1 MIPARR
7 KQLSLNFT
15 TLLILSLFPYRT
27 WDLHGIQPLPY
38 SHDREY
44 CLCLKTTTTTYLT
57 FPTQTN
63 TNLPRAQQLH
73 WQTCSPSP
81 PSSPPPASSS
91 QPPTPS
97 NSPIRAAQSVP
108 PTIRL
113 LPLAASTSFL
123 SSLFPSPHI
132 TQIPLTP
139 PFFSPSRRFGSCYD
153 FCAESRKE
161 FPVPECNGV
170 SDEVLICEYFK
181 SDCGELFGGCY
192 SNKGPIPGWAVPT
205 CPPESE
211 PSKPE
216 PQTAPKQDPTCQ
228 ICVDNINDCGA

>member
-38 SHDREY
+38 TH
-44 CLCLKTTTTTYLT
+44 LPTGVCLKTTTTTY
-57 FPTQTN
+57 QTN
-63 TNLPRAQQLH
+63 TNQHQPTAPLQQHH

-108 PTIRL
+108 PTIKL

-123 SSLFPSPHI
+123 SSLFPPSPHI

-139 PFFSPSRRFGSCYD
+139 PFFSFPSRRFGSCYD

-181 SDCGELFGGCY
+181 SDCGELYGGCY

-205 CPPESE
+205 CPPASD

>member
-7 KQLSLNFT
+7 KQLSLIFT

-27 WDLHGIQPLPY
+27 WDLHGIQATTLQPLAHWSVLQNY
-38 SHDREY
+38 ND
-44 CLCLKTTTTTYLT
+44 YLT
-57 FPTQTN
+57 LPTQTN
-63 TNLPRAQQLH
+63 TNPPPHYNNTTGKHVHPHHPPRRLRLPPLNLPRPRIPRFELRNL
-73 WQTCSPSP
+73 SPR
-81 PSSPPPASSS
+81 
-91 QPPTPS
+91 QS
-97 NSPIRAAQSVP
+97 NSY
-108 PTIRL
+108 RL
-113 LPLAASTSFL
+113 RPVRLFFPLPSL
-123 SSLFPSPHI
+123 SSNLP
-132 TQIPLTP
+132 PLTP
-139 PFFSPSRRFGSCYD
+139 PFFFLSRRFGSCYD

>member
-1 MIPARR
+1 ML
-7 KQLSLNFT
+7 KNYNDY
-15 TLLILSLFPYRT
+15 LLYQHKPTPTHR
-27 WDLHGIQPLPY
+27 P
-38 SHDREY
+38 
-44 CLCLKTTTTTYLT
+44 TTTTTPLANMFTLT
-57 FPTQTN
+57 TLLAASGFLLSTSHALEFPDSSCAICPPDNQTL
-63 TNLPRAQQLH
+63 TACGQYVFFSLSSL
-73 WQTCSPSP
+73 SFP
-81 PSSPPPASSS
+81 PS
-91 QPPTPS
+91 QPP
-97 NSPIRAAQSVP
+97 
-108 PTIRL
+108 PTN
-113 LPLAASTSFL
+113 T
-123 SSLFPSPHI
+123 
-132 TQIPLTP
+132 
-139 PFFSPSRRFGSCYD
+139 FFSFPSRRFGSCYD

-205 CPPESE
+205 CPPASE

>member
-1 MIPARR
+1 MFT
-7 KQLSLNFT
+7 LT
-15 TLLILSLFPYRT
+15 TLLAASGFLLSTSHALEFPDSSCAICPPDNQTLTACGQYVLFSL
-27 WDLHGIQPLPY
+27 LHPIPP
-38 SHDREY
+38 HH
-44 CLCLKTTTTTYLT
+44 
-57 FPTQTN
+57 PNPTN
-63 TNLPRAQQLH
+63 T
-73 WQTCSPSP
+73 
-81 PSSPPPASSS
+81 
-91 QPPTPS
+91 
-97 NSPIRAAQSVP
+97 
-108 PTIRL
+108 
-113 LPLAASTSFL
+113 SF
-123 SSLFPSPHI
+123 
-132 TQIPLTP
+132 
-139 PFFSPSRRFGSCYD
+139 FFPSRRFGSCYD